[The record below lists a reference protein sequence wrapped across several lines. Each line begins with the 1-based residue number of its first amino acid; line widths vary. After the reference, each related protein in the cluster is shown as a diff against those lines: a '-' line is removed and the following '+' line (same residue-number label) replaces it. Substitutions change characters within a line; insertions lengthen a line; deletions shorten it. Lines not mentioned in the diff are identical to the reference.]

1 MFRVIQPYFPYM
13 EKEMAEVQSEP
24 EVQEILL
31 LKHAQTTEEAKRKEK
46 ERKEK
51 DLLIISSVVLTKSNC
66 GISFGK

>member
-1 MFRVIQPYFPYM
+1 M

-51 DLLIISSVVLTKSNC
+51 KKIY
-66 GISFGK
+66 